1 MLSGIILA
9 AGQGTRL
16 RPLTDDRPKCLVE
29 LVGQPLIDRQLAV
42 LRAFGIADLAIVGGY
57 RVDQLAGCGA
67 GTIHNPEFATT
78 NMVASLFC
86 ARSMMRGSADL
97 IVSYGDIVFE
107 ERVLAALCASDAPV
121 AVIVDRQW
129 RALWEAR
136 MEDCLQDAETL
147 KLAAGGRILELGKK
161 PRSHAEIDGQYIGLM
176 KFRADYAARLPG
188 IYDDLLSNRD
198 CAGPAVRQMF
208 LTEFLQ
214 HLIDRGWP
222 VQAVPID
229 GGWLEVDTV
238 QDLAL
243 YHQLQ
248 RDGQLAR
255 FCRLA

>member
-1 MLSGIILA
+1 MSAVILA

-29 LVGQPLIDRQLAV
+29 LAGRSLIDRQLAV
-42 LRAFGIADLAIVGGY
+42 FRALGVTDLTIVGGY
-57 RVDQLAGCGA
+57 RVDQLAACGA
-67 GTIHNPEFATT
+67 RTIMNPDFATT

-86 ARSMMRGSADL
+86 ARAMMSGAGDV

-107 ERVLAALCASDAPV
+107 QRVLAALCGSDAPV

-147 KLAAGGRILELGKK
+147 KLASDGRIVELGKK
-161 PRSHAEIDGQYIGLM
+161 PHGYADIEGQYIGLM
-176 KFRADYAARLPG
+176 KFRADYAARLPA
-188 IYDDLLSNRD
+188 IYDTLLDGTGASQAART
-198 CAGPAVRQMF
+198 MY
-208 LTEFLQ
+208 LTDFLQ
-214 HLIDRGWP
+214 RLIDDDWP
-222 VQAVPID
+222 VHAVPID

-238 QDLAL
+238 QDLAI

-255 FCRLA
+255 LCRLA

>member
-1 MLSGIILA
+1 MLSVIILA

-29 LVGQPLIDRQLAV
+29 LAGQSLIDRQLAV

-57 RVDQLAGCGA
+57 RVDQLAGR
-67 GTIHNPEFATT
+67 GTLTIVNAEFAAT

-86 ARSMMRGSADL
+86 ARSLMSGKADL

-147 KLAAGGRILELGKK
+147 KLAADGRILELGKK
-161 PRSHAEIDGQYIGLM
+161 PRSHRDIEGQYIGLM
-176 KFRADYAARLPG
+176 KFRADYAARLPR
-188 IYDDLLSNRD
+188 IYDDLLSSRH
-198 CAGPAVRQMF
+198 CAAPAVKKMF
-208 LTEFLQ
+208 LTDFLQ
-214 HLIDRGWP
+214 HLIDCDWP

-238 QDLAL
+238 QDLAI

-248 RDGQLAR
+248 RDGRLAR
-255 FCRLA
+255 FCRLS